1 MSTHDQ
7 STVADLV
14 QRIRARSRPL
24 EPRPTGLA
32 PRVQR
37 LPDIRAVLFDVY
49 GTLFISASG
58 DIAAG
63 ELDEDTQAFRMAL
76 HEAGLSGPVAEGGV
90 PGPEAMLDAIRASHA
105 RSHERGIEYPEVD
118 ILAIWREVLSG
129 LGGAVSEQ
137 ALRVLAVEYE
147 CRVNAVWPMPGA
159 DQTLKTLGGRGLS
172 LGIVSNA
179 QFYTPLMFQA
189 LLGASPAALGFAPE
203 HCAWSYERGEAKPAT
218 DLFQRVL
225 GPLEA
230 HHGIA
235 PAQVL
240 YVGNDRLKDI
250 WPAAS
255 LGCRTALF
263 AGDRRS
269 LRLREGDGRCAA
281 TEPDLIITD
290 LRDLTG
296 I

>member
-1 MSTHDQ
+1 MSTHDP
-7 STVADLV
+7 STIADLLE
-14 QRIRARSRPL
+14 RIRALSHPL
-24 EPRPTGLA
+24 EPRPTDLA

-63 ELDEDTQAFRMAL
+63 ELDEDTRVFEAAL
-76 HEAGLSGPVAEGGV
+76 HEAGLSGLATEGAI
-90 PGPEAMLDAIRASHA
+90 PGPEAMIEAIRTSHA
-105 RSHERGIEYPEVD
+105 RSRERGIEYPEVD

-129 LGGAVSEQ
+129 LAGAVPEQ

-159 DQTLKTLGGRGLS
+159 DQTLKTLAERGLS

-189 LLGASPAALGFAPE
+189 LLGASPTELGFAPE
-203 HCAWSYERGEAKPAT
+203 HCAWSYEGGVAKPAT
-218 DLFQRVL
+218 RLFQRVL
-225 GPLEA
+225 GPLVE

-235 PAQVL
+235 PSQVL

-281 TEPDLIITD
+281 AEPDLIITD
-290 LRDLTG
+290 LRDLTR

>member
-1 MSTHDQ
+1 MSSQDQ
-7 STVADLV
+7 PTVADLL
-14 QRIRARSRPL
+14 QRIRVLSRPL
-24 EPRPTGLA
+24 EPRPTDLA
-32 PRVQR
+32 PRVEP

-63 ELDEDTQAFRMAL
+63 ELDEDTQAFRTAL
-76 HEAGLSGPVAEGGV
+76 HEAGLSGQLGDREI
-90 PGPEAMLDAIRASHA
+90 PGPEVMLDAIRASHA
-105 RSHERGIEYPEVD
+105 RSREQGIEYPEVD

-129 LGGAVSEQ
+129 LAGPVSEQ
-137 ALRVLAVEYE
+137 ALRVLAIEYE

-189 LLGASPAALGFAPE
+189 LLGASPTELGIAPG
-203 HCAWSYERGEAKPAT
+203 HCAWSYESGEAKPAT
-218 DLFQRVL
+218 GLFRRVL
-225 GPLEA
+225 EPLEE
-230 HHGIA
+230 HHGIS

-255 LGCRTALF
+255 LGCQTALF

-269 LRLREGDGRCAA
+269 LRLRENDGRCAA

-290 LRDLTG
+290 LRDLTR